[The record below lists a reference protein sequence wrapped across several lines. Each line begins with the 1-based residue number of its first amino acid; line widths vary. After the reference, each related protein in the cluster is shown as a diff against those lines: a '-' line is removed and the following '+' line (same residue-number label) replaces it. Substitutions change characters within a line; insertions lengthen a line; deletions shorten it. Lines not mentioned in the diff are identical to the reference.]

1 MDAKPPQY
9 DAVLLLPDVRKR
21 QIQRIVPKFLANCRS
36 NRIFEVRIVHGTPK
50 PTSQRALHS
59 VLKGL
64 PEVACFRTGGQ
75 QAGTPG
81 ATIVVL
87 LGTDEMPIR
96 QISQ

>member
-1 MDAKPPQY
+1 MNAKYPLN

-21 QIQRIVPKFLANCRS
+21 QIRRIVPKFLANCRS

-50 PTSQRALHS
+50 RTSQRALHS
-59 VLKGL
+59 VLKEL
-64 PEVACFRTGGQ
+64 PEVACFRTGGP
-75 QAGTPG
+75 QAGAAG

-96 QISQ
+96 QVSR